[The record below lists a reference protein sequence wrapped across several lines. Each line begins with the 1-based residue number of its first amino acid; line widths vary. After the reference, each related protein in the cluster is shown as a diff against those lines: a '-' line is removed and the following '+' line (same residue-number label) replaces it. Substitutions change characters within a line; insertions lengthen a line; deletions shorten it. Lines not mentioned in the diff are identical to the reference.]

1 MENILGQKQNRVFTM
16 NVVSVI
22 IFQSLEWKE
31 VILEVKS

>member
-22 IFQSLEWKE
+22 IFQSLE
-31 VILEVKS
+31 